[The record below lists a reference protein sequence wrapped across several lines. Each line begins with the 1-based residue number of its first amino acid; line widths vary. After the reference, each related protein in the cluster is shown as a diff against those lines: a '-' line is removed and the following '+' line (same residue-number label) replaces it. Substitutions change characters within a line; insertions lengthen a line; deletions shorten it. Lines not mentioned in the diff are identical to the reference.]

1 ARFCILSGFTRDD
14 VIFSLFDIFPGPSF
28 GAAALSVDS
37 IWGIAMRVGWLTNG
51 VIGFCLVVFS
61 LRRRSIVRWIQFG
74 WDSGSDDLRL
84 QIHTLR
90 FGSLSCLSVRP
101 HGSTNMGIE
110 TFSFGEN
117 IARRG
122 SWTRRY
128 SLFPF
133 LIAFYSLQ
141 ILTLLFSLLICH
153 VDTMTSSGGPAW
165 SLQFTEAD
173 LKDARERSELS
184 LLARIFWNETRDLR
198 YVENSFIPVWKC
210 DRVRIFDVGYGLYQF
225 IFPSVSKRNFVL
237 AKQPWYYQ
245 KAIVHFTDDMN
256 PSKELFDA
264 LRVMPL
270 WVKIIGMPLAY
281 RTVAV
286 GRKLLEPMGEV
297 LRMGYFDAHKPE
309 GCYVKGR
316 VRMDLFN
323 SFLGTAPDKGEDG
336 SSFQVFFQYEGVPCI
351 CYLCGYM
358 GHVMGDCYHEDLV
371 FDPLIRDS
379 WICGVTDPDE
389 STQTRRIGGQA
400 RVGGRV
406 VEGPQPAL
414 TFPSPS
420 VDSQI
425 VIADAGKGIWVGP
438 DPRPSSFKK
447 AAGSAGPSGVRMG
460 PSPLPK
466 EAAFP
471 PAPSAPLEVVHGA
484 APPLAAGLETPSG
497 LEAGLQLGPDPVE
510 AAPLSGSTKR
520 KLEAEFEGDNPA
532 LGDKQHADGSTPSQ
546 GATFDPD
553 ALFVSG
559 SEEDEELES
568 DKEDTNQEVEVANLD
583 RPPIAK

>member
-1 ARFCILSGFTRDD
+1 
-14 VIFSLFDIFPGPSF
+14 
-28 GAAALSVDS
+28 
-37 IWGIAMRVGWLTNG
+37 
-51 VIGFCLVVFS
+51 
-61 LRRRSIVRWIQFG
+61 
-74 WDSGSDDLRL
+74 
-84 QIHTLR
+84 
-90 FGSLSCLSVRP
+90 
-101 HGSTNMGIE
+101 
-110 TFSFGEN
+110 
-117 IARRG
+117 
-122 SWTRRY
+122 
-128 SLFPF
+128 
-133 LIAFYSLQ
+133 
-141 ILTLLFSLLICH
+141 
-153 VDTMTSSGGPAW
+153 
-165 SLQFTEAD
+165 
-173 LKDARERSELS
+173 
-184 LLARIFWNETRDLR
+184 
-198 YVENSFIPVWKC
+198 
-210 DRVRIFDVGYGLYQF
+210 
-225 IFPSVSKRNFVL
+225 
-237 AKQPWYYQ
+237 
-245 KAIVHFTDDMN
+245 MN

-297 LRMGYFDAHKPE
+297 LRMGYFDAHKLE

-323 SFLGTAPDKGEDG
+323 SFLGTAPVKGEDG

-389 STQTRRIGGQA
+389 I
-400 RVGGRV
+400 
-406 VEGPQPAL
+406 
-414 TFPSPS
+414 
-420 VDSQI
+420 I
-425 VIADAGKGIWVGP
+425 IADAGKGIWVGP
-438 DPRPSSFKK
+438 DPRPSSLKK

-497 LEAGLQLGPDPVE
+497 LEAGLQLGPDPVV
-510 AAPLSGSTKR
+510 ATPLSGSTKR
-520 KLEAEFEGDNPA
+520 KLEAEFEGDSPA
-532 LGDKQHADGSTPSQ
+532 LGDKQPADGSTPSQ

-568 DKEDTNQEVEVANLD
+568 DKEDINQEVEVANLD